1 MAKTT
6 QDDNKQAGA
15 VIAPRPALYEVCMGW
30 IFTALGN
37 TAKWIGIN
45 IGLPLLIDF
54 INKQSSKPKFVDS
67 AKPDDEDKKAIEKAK
82 QDGWE

>member
-6 QDDNKQAGA
+6 QDDNKQAGV
-15 VIAPRPALYEVCMGW
+15 VIAPRPALSKDVVMLGKIGAW
-30 IFTALGN
+30 ITA
-37 TAKWIGIN
+37 N
-45 IGLPLLIDF
+45 IALPILYKF
-54 INKQSSKPKFVDS
+54 AEWYSNRPKFVDS